1 MLLKRDDFAAFVANW
16 TDKATNLRAIAEALN
31 LGLDALVF
39 VDDNP
44 VERAQVRAALPSRG
58 PELPDDPALYVRTVA
73 AAGYFEAV
81 AFTADDRARAGQYAA
96 NLARESLGRGRG
108 KGRVGPGATWTPSS
122 ARSP

>member
-1 MLLKRDDFAAFVANW
+1 MLLKRGDFAAFVANW
-16 TDKATNLRAIAEALN
+16 TDKATNLRAIAKALN

-44 VERAQVRAALPSRG
+44 VERAQVRAALPQVAV
-58 PELPDDPALYVRTVA
+58 PELPADPALYVRTLA

-81 AFTADDRARAGQYAA
+81 AFTADDQARAGQYAA
-96 NLARESLGRGRG
+96 NLERESLAAE
-108 KGRVGPGATWTPSS
+108 VAAGPRATWTPSS